1 MSDNQTDNMKTTKGI
16 GLYKINYEMDVKDS
30 VREQSYI
37 AGVIAYSSKEAV
49 DTLINF
55 ARKNVKGF
63 KGMKVNEVSFDGA
76 CHAMSD
82 TVKSAILRGA
92 IKDGDVVE
100 TEKYKAALEASNKT
114 SAKKDGKKKSI
125 IPKD

>member
-49 DTLINF
+49 DTLISF

-82 TVKSAILRGA
+82 TVKSAILKGA